1 MLIVTREE
9 QRASEAYKSAYDY
22 SDEGY
27 AVIVTRLSDG
37 ASVCLQGD
45 DATII
50 TDEIDAVDR
59 VWAANKKTCFTCYE
73 EHLDAVFSAYDDVM
87 S

>member
-1 MLIVTREE
+1 MLTRKERE
-9 QRASEAYKSAYDY
+9 ASAAYKPAYDY

-45 DATII
+45 DATNI
-50 TDEIDAVDR
+50 TEEIDAVDR
-59 VWAANKKTCFTCYE
+59 VWAGEQKTCFTCYE
-73 EHLDAVFSAYDDVM
+73 EHLDSILGAYDEVM
-87 S
+87 EVI